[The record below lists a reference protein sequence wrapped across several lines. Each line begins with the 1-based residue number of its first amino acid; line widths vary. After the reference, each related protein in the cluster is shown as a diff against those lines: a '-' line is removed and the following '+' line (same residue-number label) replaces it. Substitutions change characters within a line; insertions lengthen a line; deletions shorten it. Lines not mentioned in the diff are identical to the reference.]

1 MKRRT
6 LAAFAVTLA
15 LFLALFYWQERQ
27 IYRLRSEIRA
37 VQQVLTEEDGSPDPS
52 ELHCATFSKNGL
64 DK

>member
-27 IYRLRSEIRA
+27 IYRLRSDIRA
-37 VQQVLTEEDGSPDPS
+37 MQDLLDEEDGSPDPS
-52 ELHCATFSKNGL
+52 ELHCASFLNYGL

>member
-1 MKRRT
+1 MKHRT

-37 VQQVLTEEDGSPDPS
+37 VQEVLTEEDGGPDAN
-52 ELHCATFSKNGL
+52 ELHCAAYQK
-64 DK
+64 